1 MVYEE
6 ALAMFSPGQ
15 AKGDVLNDNQQS
27 LSSDV
32 PRTHISGKVA
42 MCEVDLDRA
51 SKQSWEEQ
59 IKKQREVRRRV
70 GVYSER

>member
-6 ALAMFSPGQ
+6 ALAMFAPGQ

-51 SKQSWEEQ
+51 SRQSWGEL
-59 IKKQREVRRRV
+59 IKNQRAISRRV
-70 GVYSER
+70 GVCSER